1 MNLSVII
8 PTYNENEN
16 IKIIIPKIYDIF
28 KKEGITGEIL
38 VIDDDSMDGTGH
50 TAQLLAHE
58 YPVVVHIRKKERG
71 LATAVMKGFE
81 LAKGDICLVMDADLS
96 HPVEK
101 IPEMISPIIQ
111 RQCDITVGSRYISGG
126 GCHNWSLGRRIVSRV
141 SGFLARGVAKLSDPT
156 SGFMAVRKD
165 VLAGVKLDPIGWK
178 IVLEVVVKTKARWK
192 EVPIV
197 FCDRQFGVSKLDSR
211 IKKEYL
217 LHLWRLYFYKHPKL

>member
-1 MNLSVII
+1 MNLSVIL

-16 IKIIIPKIYDIF
+16 IQIIIPKIYDIF
-28 KKEGITGEIL
+28 KNEGITGEIL
-38 VIDDDSMDGTGH
+38 VIDDNSIDGTGH
-50 TAQLLAHE
+50 TAQLLASD
-58 YPVVVHIRKKERG
+58 YPVVVHIRKNERG

-81 LAKGDICLVMDADLS
+81 LAKGEICLVMDADLS

-111 RQCDITVGSRYISGG
+111 GQCDITVGSRYISGG
-126 GCHNWSLGRRIVSRV
+126 GCQNWSLGRRIVSRV
-141 SGFLARGVAKLSDPT
+141 SGFLARGVARLSDPT

-165 VLAGVKLDPIGWK
+165 ILKGVKLDPIGWK
-178 IVLEVVVKTKARWK
+178 IVLEVVVKTKARLK